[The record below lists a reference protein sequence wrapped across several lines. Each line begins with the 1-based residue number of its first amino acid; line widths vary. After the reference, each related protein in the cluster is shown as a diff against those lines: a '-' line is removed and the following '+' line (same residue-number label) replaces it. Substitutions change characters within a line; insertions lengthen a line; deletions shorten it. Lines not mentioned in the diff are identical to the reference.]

1 MEVLII
7 DDDCED
13 RELLHDAI
21 HEVAANLDIHTA
33 CTAQE
38 AIEKVQTL
46 RGLRFIFL
54 DGKLPGMSGLELLN
68 QLRQNHIMADV
79 KVIVYSGFSSPDVQK
94 DFLRGG
100 ANLVMEKVSSYQY
113 LVAKLTDL
121 FSNFQE

>member
-13 RELLHDAI
+13 RELLNDAI
-21 HEVAANLDIHTA
+21 REVAPNVNIHTA
-33 CTAQE
+33 GTAHE

-46 RGLRFIFL
+46 QRLRLIFL

-68 QLRQNHIMADV
+68 QLRQNHIMAEV
-79 KVIVYSGFSSPDVQK
+79 KVIVYSGFTSPDVQK

-100 ANLVMEKVSSYQY
+100 ANVVMEKVSSYQF
-113 LVAKLTDL
+113 LVAKLTQL
-121 FSNFQE
+121 FSNLHE